1 MTGARDAS
9 RDSIQQFDSA
19 HFHVASISQPGTYYE
34 IDLNRSIC
42 NCPDFP
48 RSRFCKHLA
57 AIHVHFP
64 LLCTELGTERRPPID
79 PESWGEPER
88 VPTPDVSQTSSPQ
101 ESLQKLWQEIKLLSK
116 QLDDKIVGLADESA
130 PAVMAAAQSVKYSI
144 TAAIASTQGTRA
156 LPDKEPVP
164 PNQHSWPETAVKM
177 GVKRAPKCRLPGE
190 RGLTERS
197 IGARKGK
204 RKTYADPYAGGE
216 RSGKRAKPDA
226 LSAAANARTRA
237 PPMPSP
243 PNALPSPNA
252 PPFAHASAFLR
263 NPAACIPGTS
273 AFFSDALRSSPGPS
287 TPRAPLPEFKYPP
300 SSFGARD

>member
-1 MTGARDAS
+1 MAGARDVS

-64 LLCTELGTERRPPID
+64 LLCTERKPPID
-79 PESWGEPER
+79 PEFWGEPER
-88 VPTPDVSQTSSPQ
+88 VPTPEVHRTSSPQ
-101 ESLQKLWQEIKLLSK
+101 GSLQKLGQEIKLLSK
-116 QLDDKIVGLADESA
+116 QLDDKIAGLTDESA
-130 PAVMAAAQSVKYSI
+130 PAVMAAARSVRYSL
-144 TAAIASTQGTRA
+144 TAAIASTQGTHA

-164 PNQHSWPETAVKM
+164 PNQHSWPETAEQM

-226 LSAAANARTRA
+226 QSATANARARP

-252 PPFAHASAFLR
+252 PPFVHAPAFPR
-263 NPAACIPGTS
+263 NPILGTS
-273 AFFSDALRSSPGPS
+273 AFFSDAFPSSPGPS
-287 TPRAPLPEFKYPP
+287 TPRAPPP
-300 SSFGARD
+300 SRFQYAPSFGARD